1 MPARIRLTAIQL
13 PLVEAVLAGKATS
26 LTAIA
31 EALGCDNR
39 MAAQRVFNTVRAG
52 ILDAKRD
59 GRSVDYASLRVAKR
73 GKELL
78 AATSTK
84 VTLPSKPNRG
94 AALAE
99 EIHRE
104 REASPAQRLL
114 VDASALRRIHTYAAA
129 LAEEVSRVLGSPSLA
144 SALAGLLGAVPPA
157 APAPRQRAR
166 KAAPSPAPKRARRAA
181 PKVEEEDEV
190 EVEEETTEALYKTV
204 SWAKHGGG
212 QVPED
217 LAEFTTLAGAKKALK
232 VDKRAHKIVE
242 IATGKV
248 VEQKGR
254 PSLPP
259 DEEE

>member
-1 MPARIRLTAIQL
+1 MPARVRLTDIQL

-39 MAAQRVFNTVRAG
+39 TAAQRVFNTVRAG

-59 GRSVDYASLRVAKR
+59 GRNVDYASLKVTKR
-73 GKELL
+73 GKELF

-84 VTLPSKPNRG
+84 VTVPSRAATLPSKAPTKPNRG

-99 EIHRE
+99 ELRRE

-166 KAAPSPAPKRARRAA
+166 KAAPSPAPKRARREAMSQVAPFQPPTPAPEPTAA
-181 PKVEEEDEV
+181 
-190 EVEEETTEALYKTV
+190 
-204 SWAKHGGG
+204 
-212 QVPED
+212 
-217 LAEFTTLAGAKKALK
+217 
-232 VDKRAHKIVE
+232 
-242 IATGKV
+242 
-248 VEQKGR
+248 
-254 PSLPP
+254 
-259 DEEE
+259 